1 MSHRRSTVKGSLS
14 FANPTVRAWLF
25 QILAVVAVVGIV
37 GWLFHNTVTNLSNR
51 GITSGFAFLDRGA
64 GFGIV
69 QHLIDYQQG
78 DTYGRVFIV
87 GLLNTLLVSALCIVF
102 ASVLGFFIGLARLSD
117 NWLLRKLSTI
127 YIEIFRNIPPLLQI
141 FFWYFAVLR
150 NLPGPRQAVS
160 AFDLAFLSNRGL
172 YIPSPQLG
180 DGFIAFILAVVMAI
194 VLSVGLFRFNKTY
207 QIKTGQLRRTWPIAA
222 VLIIGL
228 PLLAQWLF
236 GAALHWDV
244 PALRGFNFRGGMVLI
259 PELAA
264 LTLALSVY
272 TSAFIAEII
281 RAGIQAVPYGQHEA
295 ARSLGLPN
303 PVTLRQVII
312 PQALRVIIPPLT
324 SQYLNIVKNSSL
336 AAAIG
341 YPDMVSLFAGTVLN
355 WAFLQANWVGST
367 RADCTKAGACWVFIH
382 ERFGQFMY
390 GLYPHDQ
397 RWRINLA
404 LLIGLV
410 SIAPMFWK
418 ILPHRGRYIAAW
430 AVIYPLI
437 VWWLMYGGFFG
448 LERVE
453 TRQWGGLTLTL
464 IIASVGIAGA
474 LPWGILLALGR
485 RSHMPIVRILS
496 VIFIEFWRGVPL
508 ITVLFMSSVM
518 LPLFMAEGTSID
530 KLIRALVGVIL
541 FQSAYVAEVVR
552 GGLQALPKGQYE
564 AAESLALGYWKTQGL
579 VILPQALKLVIPGLV
594 NTIIALFKDT
604 SLVIIIGL
612 FDLFSSVQQ
621 ATVDPTWLGMSTEG
635 YVFAALIYWIFCF
648 SMSRYSQHL
657 EKRFNTGRT
666 PH

>member
-1 MSHRRSTVKGSLS
+1 MSKAILSHSSRPASTTDGRFIIWARKNLFSSWSNSLL
-14 FANPTVRAWLF
+14 TIVCLWLMWE
-25 QILAVVAVVGIV
+25 L
-37 GWLFHNTVTNLSNR
+37 
-51 GITSGFAFLDRGA
+51 
-64 GFGIV
+64 
-69 QHLIDYQQG
+69 
-78 DTYGRVFIV
+78 
-87 GLLNTLLVSALCIVF
+87 
-102 ASVLGFFIGLARLSD
+102 
-117 NWLLRKLSTI
+117 
-127 YIEIFRNIPPLLQI
+127 IPPL
-141 FFWYFAVLR
+141 
-150 NLPGPRQAVS
+150 
-160 AFDLAFLSNRGL
+160 
-172 YIPSPQLG
+172 
-180 DGFIAFILAVVMAI
+180 
-194 VLSVGLFRFNKTY
+194 
-207 QIKTGQLRRTWPIAA
+207 
-222 VLIIGL
+222 
-228 PLLAQWLF
+228 
-236 GAALHWDV
+236 
-244 PALRGFNFRGGMVLI
+244 
-259 PELAA
+259 
-264 LTLALSVY
+264 
-272 TSAFIAEII
+272 
-281 RAGIQAVPYGQHEA
+281 
-295 ARSLGLPN
+295 
-303 PVTLRQVII
+303 
-312 PQALRVIIPPLT
+312 
-324 SQYLNIVKNSSL
+324 
-336 AAAIG
+336 
-341 YPDMVSLFAGTVLN
+341 LN

-390 GLYPHDQ
+390 GLYPHEQ

-404 LLIGLV
+404 LVIGLL
-410 SIAPMFWK
+410 SIAVMFWK
-418 ILPHRGRYIAAW
+418 KLPHRGRYIAGW
-430 AVIYPLI
+430 AVAYPII
-437 VWWLMYGGFFG
+437 VWVLLYGGFLG

-485 RSHMPIVRILS
+485 RSTMPVVRVLS

-518 LPLFMAEGTSID
+518 LPLFMAEGTTID

-621 ATVDPTWLGMSTEG
+621 ATVDPAWLGMSTEG